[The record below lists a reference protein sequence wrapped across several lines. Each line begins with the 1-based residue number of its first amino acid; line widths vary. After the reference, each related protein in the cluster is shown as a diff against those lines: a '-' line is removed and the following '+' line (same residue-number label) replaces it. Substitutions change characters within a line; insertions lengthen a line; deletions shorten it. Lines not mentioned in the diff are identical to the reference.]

1 MIKAVLFD
9 LDGTLLYTL
18 PDMALALNFGLRSRG
33 FPPRTL
39 EEVRRFV
46 GSGVPALVE
55 RAAPPETPEAERAAV
70 EQAYQEY
77 YAVHRMDHTAPY
89 PGIPELLRELRE
101 RGIAVGVVTNKLHAD
116 AAPMLEGSLAGLV
129 DQIEGEKEGRPRKP
143 RPDAALDALKAL
155 GATPAEGIFVGDS
168 GIDAETGRNA
178 GMKTVLVA
186 WGYRDEEELRTYPAA
201 GIIRRPEELLAYL

>member
-18 PDMALALNFGLRSRG
+18 PDMALALNHGLGSRG
-33 FPPRTL
+33 LPPRTL
-39 EEVRRFV
+39 EDVRRFV
-46 GSGVPALVE
+46 GSGVPSLVK
-55 RAAPPETPEAERAAV
+55 RSAPPETPETELLAV
-70 EQAYQEY
+70 EDAYEEY

-89 PGIPELLRELRE
+89 PGIPELLRELRS
-101 RGIAVGVVTNKLHAD
+101 RGIAAGVVTNKLHAD
-116 AAPMLEGSLAGLV
+116 AAPMVEGSLAGLL
-129 DQIEGEKEGRPRKP
+129 DHIEGKKEGRPRKP
-143 RPDAALDALKAL
+143 CPDAALDALASL
-155 GATPAEGIFVGDS
+155 GADPWEGMFVGDS

-201 GIIRRPEELLAYL
+201 GIIHRPEELLAYL

>member
-18 PDMALALNFGLRSRG
+18 PDMARALNYGLGSRG

-55 RAAPPETPEAERAAV
+55 RAAPPGTPEDERAAV
-70 EQAYQEY
+70 EQAYQEH

-129 DQIEGEKEGRPRKP
+129 DQIEGKKEGRPRKP